1 MDTDEHKLN
10 QITEKII
17 GCAFRIANELGCGFL
32 EKVYENAM
40 AHEIRKAGLKVLQ
53 QHPITIRYD
62 GVVVGDYIADL
73 LVEDLVL
80 VELKAVKDLDEI
92 HQAQCINYLKATRF
106 PVCLLFNFGKSRV
119 QIKRFRGGTSVP
131 IEF

>member
-1 MDTDEHKLN
+1 MDTDEHRLN

-40 AHEIRKAGLKVLQ
+40 VHELRKSGLKVVQ
-53 QHPITIRYD
+53 QHPITIKYD

-73 LVEDLVL
+73 AVEGLVL

-92 HQAQCINYLKATRF
+92 HQAQCINYLKATHF
-106 PVCLLFNFGKSRV
+106 PVCLHFNFGKNRI
-119 QIKRFRGGTSVP
+119 QIKRFRGGPLVP
-131 IEF
+131 VEF

>member
-1 MDTDEHKLN
+1 MDTDEHRLN
-10 QITEKII
+10 QIAEKII

-40 AHEIRKAGLKVLQ
+40 AHEIRKAGLRVAQ
-53 QHPITIRYD
+53 QHPVTIRYD

-92 HQAQCINYLKATRF
+92 HQAQCINYLKATRS
-106 PVCLLFNFGKSRV
+106 PVCLLFNFGKNRV
-119 QIKRFRGGTSVP
+119 QVKRFRGGATVP
-131 IEF
+131 VEF